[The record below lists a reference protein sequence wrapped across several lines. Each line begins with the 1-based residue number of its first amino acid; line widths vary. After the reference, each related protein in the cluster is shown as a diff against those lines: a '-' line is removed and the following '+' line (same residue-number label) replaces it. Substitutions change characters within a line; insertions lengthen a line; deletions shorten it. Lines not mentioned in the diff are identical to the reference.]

1 MFAFEKRS
9 VGLAFGLLG
18 ASASGSAMAG
28 SPTLLTEIRVDQP
41 GTDND
46 EFFEIAGSPGFNFN
60 EISLV
65 VIGDGSGGSGVIDE
79 IVDLTGLVMPLAGFV
94 VIAEST
100 FTLGDVDLEVVMNF
114 ENGDNM
120 TFLLVEGVTAAVG
133 DDLDTNDDGV
143 LDSEP
148 WKLLLDLVAF
158 SEPENPS
165 GGIYHYG
172 PPALCAEGEDCATV
186 GPDGTFFPGAAARC
200 DDLTGPWVITPFD
213 VTLGGDTP
221 GSIGPCPTPA
231 DEGAGDMG
239 IDLDA
244 GVDADVASDSGFDA
258 TLDFG
263 FGPDVGTDGG
273 FVFDLG
279 FDFGG
284 GDDGGFGFD
293 FGFDAADFGFD
304 ADATVDAG
312 SLEDADVS
320 LPEAAVFNE
329 IRIDMPGEDTEEY
342 VEIVSAPNTSLA
354 GLTIVIIGDGATGSG
369 FVEEVYDLVGAT
381 TGSDG
386 ILLIGSSTFSLATPD
401 IRETLSLENSDNI
414 TILLV
419 AGNTLSLGDDI
430 DSNDDGALDGGPYWD
445 EIYDLVAVVREAN
458 PPTAT
463 EYHYGP
469 PALCAASATCN
480 AVGPS
485 GAFAP
490 SAIARCPNG
499 DGDWT
504 IGTFE
509 VSDSDT
515 PGAPNDCGTGGGDPE
530 PDAGG
535 SDAGDM
541 GEDFGATDVGTP
553 DDVGADLNLGDFGV
567 SEDLNLGDLSA
578 DGETP
583 DVSGDAVGEDAEVGT
598 PDAGGEDTGGEDTGG
613 EDTGGEDTGGGD
625 TGGEDTG
632 GEDTG
637 TGNDVGTDGGADAET
652 DGTIVGGGGGS
663 DGCDCS
669 AASRSSRTADVSWLV
684 VALTVVG
691 LGRTRR
697 RRAR

>member
-79 IVDLTGLVMPLAGFV
+79 IVDLTGLVMPPAGFV

-213 VTLGGDTP
+213 VKLGGDTP